1 MGLPTRDAFVLHCS
15 LPVCRAAEDGAENY
29 NVGRRPFLEP
39 VSRDEI
45 TQALRAWGSGDVAAL
60 NRLTPVVY
68 DELKRIAIGYMRRE
82 RPGNSL
88 QPTALVHEAYLKL
101 VDASFAEWQDR
112 AHFFAV
118 AARLMRRI
126 LVDAARSREA
136 GKRGG
141 GAMRVEIN
149 ESNDGVA
156 LENRQMTR
164 LDDALNAL
172 ASFDARKADVVELRF
187 FGGLSVE
194 ETAEVLKISSQSVMR
209 DWKLARSWL
218 AREMERP
225 G

>member
-1 MGLPTRDAFVLHCS
+1 MLHCS
-15 LPVCRAAEDGAENY
+15 PGLPAAEGGAENY
-29 NVGRRPFLEP
+29 NVGRRPILEP

-45 TQALRAWGSGDVAAL
+45 TQALRAWGSGDVEAL

-68 DELKRIAIGYMRRE
+68 DELKRIAIGYLRRE
-82 RPGNSL
+82 RPDNSL

-101 VDASFAEWQDR
+101 VDSSFAGWQDR

-136 GKRGG
+136 DKRGG
-141 GAMRVEIN
+141 GAIRVEM
-149 ESNDGVA
+149 NDSIDGEA

>member
-1 MGLPTRDAFVLHCS
+1 
-15 LPVCRAAEDGAENY
+15 
-29 NVGRRPFLEP
+29 LEP

-45 TQALRAWGSGDVAAL
+45 TQALRAWESGDVEAL

-82 RPGNSL
+82 RPDNSL

-101 VDASFAEWQDR
+101 VDASLTGWQDR

-141 GAMRVEIN
+141 GAVRVEID
-149 ESNDGVA
+149 ESVDGAV
-156 LENRQMTR
+156 LEDRQMTR
-164 LDDALNAL
+164 LDDALKAL
-172 ASFDARKADVVELRF
+172 ASFDARKAEVVELRF

>member
-1 MGLPTRDAFVLHCS
+1 M
-15 LPVCRAAEDGAENY
+15 
-29 NVGRRPFLEP
+29 EP
-39 VSRDEI
+39 ASRDEI
-45 TQALRAWGSGDVAAL
+45 TKVLRAWGSGDEEAL

-68 DELKRIAIGYMRRE
+68 DELKRIAAGYMRRE
-82 RPGNSL
+82 GPENSL

-101 VDASFAEWQDR
+101 VDASFTEWQDR
-112 AHFFAV
+112 AHFFAI
-118 AARLMRRI
+118 AARIMRRI
-126 LVDAARSREA
+126 LVDAARSKEA

-141 GAMRVEIN
+141 RAIRVEIN
-149 ESNDGVA
+149 ESIDGMP
-156 LENRQMTR
+156 LQSDQMMR

-172 ASFDARKADVVELRF
+172 AQFDARKADVVELRF

-194 ETAEVLKISSQSVMR
+194 ETAEVLKISPQSVMR

>member
-1 MGLPTRDAFVLHCS
+1 
-15 LPVCRAAEDGAENY
+15 
-29 NVGRRPFLEP
+29 LEP
-39 VSRDEI
+39 ASRDEI
-45 TQALRAWGSGDVAAL
+45 TKVLRAWASGDAEAL

-68 DELKRIAIGYMRRE
+68 EELKRIAAGYMRRE
-82 RPGNSL
+82 GPENSL

-101 VDASFAEWQDR
+101 VDASFTDWQDR
-112 AHFFAV
+112 THFFAI
-118 AARLMRRI
+118 AARMMRRI
-126 LVDAARSREA
+126 LVDAARSKDA

-141 GAMRVEIN
+141 GAIRVDIN
-149 ESNDGVA
+149 DSIDGLPLRND
-156 LENRQMTR
+156 LTMR

-172 ASFDARKADVVELRF
+172 AKFDARKADVVELRF

-194 ETAEVLKISSQSVMR
+194 ETAEALKISPQSVMR

>member
-1 MGLPTRDAFVLHCS
+1 VEEA
-15 LPVCRAAEDGAENY
+15 AENY
-29 NVGRRPFLEP
+29 NVGRRPSLEP
-39 VSRDEI
+39 VSREEI
-45 TQALRAWGSGDVAAL
+45 TQALRAWGSGDAKAL
-60 NRLTPVVY
+60 DRLTPVVY

-82 RPGNSL
+82 RPDNSL

-101 VDASFAEWQDR
+101 VDASFAGWQDR

-141 GAMRVEIN
+141 GAIRVQMD
-149 ESNDGVA
+149 ESEEGAA
-156 LENRQMTR
+156 LDDRQLTR
-164 LDDALNAL
+164 LEDALNAL
-172 ASFDARKADVVELRF
+172 ARFDARKADVVELRF

-194 ETAEVLKISSQSVMR
+194 ETAEVLKISPQSVMR